1 MNDMTSRT
9 VTRDERGSS
18 MVLVLL
24 VLFAI
29 LTLGVA
35 GLSSAGFGITL
46 SNNYR
51 TGAQAEQAAESGLIH
66 TVHALNNTGG
76 VTSFLTDVANTTSWN
91 ALMGTSALSMPGYS
105 NIQYTVNYLSNPAPT
120 HANIW
125 ISSTGQAPG
134 QSQRTINERL
144 GALPPYSCG
153 AIDLVNTGVSASF
166 QGTSFSVDGN
176 DYAVGAT
183 TPTAGSTPT
192 LGISTRSQTDANT
205 VATAL
210 NAGGQQNNV
219 TGTPVTGQVA
229 SVGPC
234 TGVSDSRLTNRI
246 VPTILSQPSP
256 PVVSLAGGNVN
267 GNVTLGT
274 VAAPEITYYSG
285 DTTIKGNGNASGAG
299 ILIVNGG
306 LTIQGTLDFTG
317 LVIVLG
323 STQITTVTGNAS
335 VYGALW
341 TTDLSLS
348 VGGSAAVRYSSPS
361 LALAN
366 SIPGVMQPLLPQK
379 VQVLAWSQ
387 G

>member
-1 MNDMTSRT
+1 MTSHTATCRY
-9 VTRDERGSS
+9 DCGSS
-18 MVLVLL
+18 MVFALL

-29 LTLGVA
+29 LSLGVA
-35 GLSSAGFGITL
+35 ALSSAGFGLTL

-66 TVHALNNTGG
+66 AVHAINNTGG

-120 HANIW
+120 VANIW
-125 ISSTGQAPG
+125 ITSTGQAPG
-134 QSQRTINERL
+134 SSQRTINERL
-144 GALPPYSCG
+144 GVFPPYSCG
-153 AIDLVNTGVSASF
+153 AIDLVNTGISANF
-166 QGTSFSVDGN
+166 NGNAFSVDGN
-176 DYAVGAT
+176 DYAVGASS
-183 TPTAGSTPT
+183 PTAGSTPT
-192 LGISTRSQTDANT
+192 LGISTRTQSDADT
-205 VATAL
+205 VDGAL
-210 NAGGQQNNV
+210 NSGQQNDV

-234 TGVSDSRLTNRI
+234 TGVSDSRLTSSI

-256 PVVSLAGGNVN
+256 PVVSLSGGNVN

-274 VAAPEITYYSG
+274 VAAPQITYYSG

-306 LTIQGTLDFTG
+306 LTIQGSLDFTG
-317 LVIVLG
+317 LIIVLG
-323 STQITTVTGNAS
+323 TTQITTVTGNATL
-335 VYGALW
+335 YGALW

-366 SIPGVMQPLLPQK
+366 SIPGVQQPLLPQR

>member
-1 MNDMTSRT
+1 
-9 VTRDERGSS
+9 
-18 MVLVLL
+18 MVFALL
-24 VLFAI
+24 VLFAV
-29 LTLGVA
+29 LSLGVA
-35 GLSSAGFGITL
+35 ALSSAGFGLTL

-66 TVHALNNTGG
+66 AVHAINNTGG

-120 HANIW
+120 VANIW
-125 ISSTGQAPG
+125 ITSTGQAPG
-134 QSQRTINERL
+134 SSQRTINERL
-144 GALPPYSCG
+144 GVFPPYSCG
-153 AIDLVNTGVSASF
+153 AIDLVNTGISANF
-166 QGTSFSVDGN
+166 NGNAFSVDGN
-176 DYAVGAT
+176 DYAVGASS
-183 TPTAGSTPT
+183 PTAGSTPT
-192 LGISTRSQTDANT
+192 LGISTRTQSDADT
-205 VATAL
+205 VDGAL
-210 NAGGQQNNV
+210 NSGQQNDV

-234 TGVSDSRLTNRI
+234 TGVSDSRLTSSI

-256 PVVSLAGGNVN
+256 PVVSLSGGNVN

-274 VAAPEITYYSG
+274 VAAPQITYYSG

-306 LTIQGTLDFTG
+306 LTIQGSLDFTG
-317 LVIVLG
+317 LIIVLG
-323 STQITTVTGNAS
+323 TTQITTVTGNATL
-335 VYGALW
+335 YGALW

-366 SIPGVMQPLLPQK
+366 SIPGVQQPLLPQR

>member
-1 MNDMTSRT
+1 MNDMTSRSAT
-9 VTRDERGSS
+9 GGDRGSS

-51 TGAQAEQAAESGLIH
+51 TGTQAEQAAESGLIH
-66 TVHALNNTGG
+66 AVKAMNNTGG
-76 VTSFLTDVANTTSWN
+76 VISFLTDVASTSSWN
-91 ALMGTSALSMPGYS
+91 ALGMGTSLTMPNYS
-105 NIQYTVNYLSNPAPT
+105 NIQYTVNYLNSPAPT
-120 HANIW
+120 ATNMW
-125 ISSTGQAPG
+125 ITSTGQAPG
-134 QSQRTINERL
+134 SSQRTVNERL
-144 GALPPYSCG
+144 GLIQPYSCG
-153 AIDLVNTGVSASF
+153 AIDLPNSGISANF
-166 QGTSFSVDGN
+166 NGNNFSVDGN
-176 DYAVGAT
+176 DYAIGAT

-205 VATAL
+205 IVDALSNQQQDNVA
-210 NAGGQQNNV
+210 
-219 TGTPVTGQVA
+219 GTPVTGQVA

-234 TGVSDSRLTNRI
+234 TGPSPNRLQSIVS
-246 VPTILSQPSP
+246 TILSQPSP
-256 PVVSLAGGNVN
+256 PVVSLSGGNVN

-274 VAAPEITYYSG
+274 VASPQISYYSG
-285 DTTIKGNGNASGAG
+285 DTTIQGNGNASGSG
-299 ILIVNGG
+299 ILVVNGG
-306 LTIQGTLDFTG
+306 LTIQGNLDFTG
-317 LVIVLG
+317 LIIVLG
-323 STQITTVTGNAS
+323 TTQITTVTGNAT
-335 VYGALW
+335 VYGAIW
-341 TTDLSLS
+341 TTDLSLT